1 MYETK
6 EEEDHVEW
14 TFDPYTLRYRPVIKW
29 DVQRNVQREEP
40 EQGARRINLEDEDV
54 VE

>member
-29 DVQRNVQREEP
+29 DVKSEEP

>member
-1 MYETK
+1 MYET
-6 EEEDHVEW
+6 EEEEERVEHVEW

-29 DVQRNVQREEP
+29 DVQREEP
-40 EQGARRINLEDEDV
+40 EQGARRISLEDEDV